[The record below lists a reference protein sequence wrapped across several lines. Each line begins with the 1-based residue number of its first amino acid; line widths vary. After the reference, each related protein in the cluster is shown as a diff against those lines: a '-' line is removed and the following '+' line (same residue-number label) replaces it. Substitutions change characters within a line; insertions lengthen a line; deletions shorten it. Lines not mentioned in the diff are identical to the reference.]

1 MSIKDLKDTF
11 LIDRLINEAAK
22 DKESASYLFYG
33 DKRVDLLFY
42 ALEFSK
48 LFLCENFKDNDYCGV
63 CNVCKSVDN
72 YSYPDIEI
80 INKDEQGVKIDDVRE
95 IILNAIESPYKAKK
109 KVYILNGVEKLRKES
124 ANALLKIIEE
134 PPKNLY
140 FILLSKS
147 LNIIPT
153 IKSRVMTFVIKP
165 LDIEALEV
173 EKEIYYF
180 FDGNVK
186 DIELWKMEK
195 QDISC
200 GQLSL
205 EELFRNIEVY
215 YLYNELMDLLAKVQA
230 EKLFNDKKEFMSKP
244 DFKIFKDYIKELLE
258 IYEDTEDSFDVEKLK
273 NNDDFALHLQAVN
286 LYLKEIYLIIK
297 IKYIQSIMMLGKN
310 YKYYKSS
317 EKIEVNQRVNDI
329 FTKNKKDLKN
339 FLDRLIFIKKNKIK
353 NLKKIIEIKN
363 SIDNNVNIRALIS
376 NFFMFY
382 E

>member
-48 LFLCENFKDNDYCGV
+48 LFLCENFKDNDYCGE
-63 CNVCKSVDN
+63 CSVCKGIDS
-72 YSYPDIEI
+72 YMYPDIEI

-95 IILNAIESPYKAKK
+95 LILNAIESPYKAKK
-109 KVYILNGVEKLRKES
+109 KIYILNGVEKLRKES

-147 LNIIPT
+147 MNIIPT
-153 IKSRVMTFVIKP
+153 IKSRVMTFAIKP
-165 LDIEALEV
+165 LNIETLGV
-173 EKEIYYF
+173 EKDIYYF

-186 DIELWKMEK
+186 DIELWKKEK
-195 QDISC
+195 LDINYRQTSIEDIF
-200 GQLSL
+200 S
-205 EELFRNIEVY
+205 NIETY
-215 YLYNELMDLLAKVQA
+215 YLYNELTELLLKIQS
-230 EKLFNDKKEFMSKP
+230 EKIFSDKKEYMNKT
-244 DFKIFKDYIKELLE
+244 DFKALKDYLKELLLL
-258 IYEDTEDSFDVEKLK
+258 YKDSEELLETDKFK
-273 NNDDFALHLQAVN
+273 NNDSFELQVKN
-286 LYLKEIYLIIK
+286 IERYLKEIYLKIK
-297 IKYIQSIMMLGKN
+297 VKYIQSINALGEN
-310 YKYYKSS
+310 YKYYKNS
-317 EKIEVNQRVNDI
+317 EKIEINQKVNDI
-329 FTKNKKDLKN
+329 FSKNKKELKN

-363 SIDNNVNIRALIS
+363 SIDNNVNIRALVT

>member
-42 ALEFSK
+42 ALESSK
-48 LFLCENFKDNDYCGV
+48 LFLCENLKDGDYCGE
-63 CNVCKSVDN
+63 CSICKGIDN
-72 YSYPDIEI
+72 YTYPDIEI

-109 KVYILNGVEKLRKES
+109 KIYILNGVEKLRKES

-153 IKSRVMTFVIKP
+153 IKSRVMTFAIKP
-165 LDIEALEV
+165 LDIKTLEV

-186 DIELWKMEK
+186 DIELWKKEK
-195 QDISC
+195 PDTDNRQISI
-200 GQLSL
+200 
-205 EELFRNIEVY
+205 EELFSNIETY
-215 YLYNELMDLLAKVQA
+215 YLYNELNDLLARVQN
-230 EKLFNDKKEFMSKP
+230 EKIFNEKKEFMNKA
-244 DFKIFKDYIKELLE
+244 DFKILKDYLKELLSLYNDNE
-258 IYEDTEDSFDVEKLK
+258 NLFDVEKLK
-273 NNDDFALHLQAVN
+273 NNDDFAFHVKN
-286 LYLKEIYLIIK
+286 IEKYIKEIYLNIK
-297 IKYIQSIMMLGKN
+297 IKYIQSINVLGKN
-310 YKYYKSS
+310 YRYYKNS
-317 EKIEVNQRVNDI
+317 EKIEINQKINDI
-329 FTKNKKDLKN
+329 FSKNKKDLKN
-339 FLDRLIFIKKNKIK
+339 FLDKLIFIKKNKIK

-363 SIDNNVNIRALIS
+363 SIDNNVNIRALIV

>member
-1 MSIKDLKDTF
+1 
-11 LIDRLINEAAK
+11 
-22 DKESASYLFYG
+22 
-33 DKRVDLLFY
+33 
-42 ALEFSK
+42 
-48 LFLCENFKDNDYCGV
+48 
-63 CNVCKSVDN
+63 
-72 YSYPDIEI
+72 
-80 INKDEQGVKIDDVRE
+80 
-95 IILNAIESPYKAKK
+95 
-109 KVYILNGVEKLRKES
+109 
-124 ANALLKIIEE
+124 
-134 PPKNLY
+134 
-140 FILLSKS
+140 
-147 LNIIPT
+147 
-153 IKSRVMTFVIKP
+153 MTFVIKP

-186 DIELWKMEK
+186 DIELWKKKK
-195 QDISC
+195 QDLSC

-205 EELFRNIEVY
+205 EEIFRNIEVY
-215 YLYNELMDLLAKVQA
+215 YIYNELTELLMRVQA

>member
-63 CNVCKSVDN
+63 CNVFYSVDN

-186 DIELWKMEK
+186 DIELWKKKK
-195 QDISC
+195 QDLSC

-205 EELFRNIEVY
+205 EEIFRNIEVY
-215 YLYNELMDLLAKVQA
+215 YIYNELTELLMRVQA

-339 FLDRLIFIKKNKIK
+339 FLDRLIFMKKNKIK

>member
-1 MSIKDLKDTF
+1 M
-11 LIDRLINEAAK
+11 R
-22 DKESASYLFYG
+22 
-33 DKRVDLLFY
+33 
-42 ALEFSK
+42 
-48 LFLCENFKDNDYCGV
+48 
-63 CNVCKSVDN
+63 
-72 YSYPDIEI
+72 
-80 INKDEQGVKIDDVRE
+80 
-95 IILNAIESPYKAKK
+95 
-109 KVYILNGVEKLRKES
+109 
-124 ANALLKIIEE
+124 
-134 PPKNLY
+134 
-140 FILLSKS
+140 
-147 LNIIPT
+147 
-153 IKSRVMTFVIKP
+153 
-165 LDIEALEV
+165 
-173 EKEIYYF
+173 
-180 FDGNVK
+180 
-186 DIELWKMEK
+186 
-195 QDISC
+195 
-200 GQLSL
+200 
-205 EELFRNIEVY
+205 
-215 YLYNELMDLLAKVQA
+215 VQA
-230 EKLFNDKKEFMSKP
+230 EKLFNDKKEFMGKP

>member
-63 CNVCKSVDN
+63 CNVFYSVDN

-186 DIELWKMEK
+186 DIELWKKKK
-195 QDISC
+195 QDLSC

-205 EELFRNIEVY
+205 EEIFRNIEVY
-215 YLYNELMDLLAKVQA
+215 YIYNELTELLMRVQA

>member
-48 LFLCENFKDNDYCGV
+48 LFLCENFKDNDYCGE
-63 CNVCKSVDN
+63 CSVCKGIDS
-72 YSYPDIEI
+72 YMYPDIEI

-95 IILNAIESPYKAKK
+95 LILNAIESPYKAKK
-109 KVYILNGVEKLRKES
+109 KIYILNGVEKLRKES

-186 DIELWKMEK
+186 DIELWKKKK
-195 QDISC
+195 QDLSC

-205 EELFRNIEVY
+205 EEIFRNIEVY
-215 YLYNELMDLLAKVQA
+215 YIYNELTELLMRVQA